1 MTFDSV
7 PELARRVLHLEMELK
22 RNKPSHGT
30 DNAALLKR
38 ISALE
43 SSVAMISKATPTKPQ
58 VYTPKPAATVPKPAD
73 KSLATKM
80 ATLEREVERLKVA
93 ADSDKLDGKTLAQVM
108 LSIYPVGAI
117 FTSSNSTNP
126 STLFG
131 GTWEAYGAGRV
142 LVGKASSGTFATAGA
157 TGGSETH
164 TLTVAEMPSHTHT
177 QDAHS
182 HTIPS
187 SASGADLATTRPG
200 DYGNTLTTSST
211 TATNQNTG
219 GGEAHNNLQPYIVVY
234 MWRRTA

>member
-80 ATLEREVERLKVA
+80 ATLEREVERLRMIKKQVFVPLTTPLTST
-93 ADSDKLDGKTLAQVM
+93 DWDGDAYSTTLKTKID
-108 LSIYPVGAI
+108 LSSVFSVP
-117 FTSSNSTNP
+117 
-126 STLFG
+126 
-131 GTWEAYGAGRV
+131 AGVRAV
-142 LVGKASSGTFATAGA
+142 LVQLLARDSGSAASTTIFFGISPNNTDASNPVMAVGRGLPNDTMVYALGVVPCDTNGDIYYQIVASGSGTMDCWIRIWGYW
-157 TGGSETH
+157 
-164 TLTVAEMPSHTHT
+164 L
-177 QDAHS
+177 
-182 HTIPS
+182 
-187 SASGADLATTRPG
+187 
-200 DYGNTLTTSST
+200 
-211 TATNQNTG
+211 
-219 GGEAHNNLQPYIVVY
+219 
-234 MWRRTA
+234 